1 MNYRAIAAAV
11 AATTLAVASSAF
23 AAAPFSLI
31 VVPDTQNYT
40 DFADINDQYNLGQM
54 RWIRDNMTTQ
64 NIKFVMH
71 LGDHQNP
78 GNPYRTL
85 PGNIYEPDLSRPIG
99 DADDKTAKWNRA
111 SAAIQVLDNNNIP
124 YSLVP
129 GNHDYRDHDTKDEP
143 YLYLKTFGPQRY
155 VNEQSAW
162 APEKRTYVGAS
173 PSSPTFA
180 WAGMSTYHR
189 FDAGGYKFL
198 NIALQY
204 NPDVNDLTWA
214 QQIINENPG
223 LPTIIT
229 THAFVNT
236 ESAANNYQHPGI
248 FDKLVKN
255 NPQIVMTFNG
265 HLTGAESVV
274 GQNIAGLPVHQMLVD
289 YQAVQLDTQLGGNY
303 YRGGGVLRMVQFNPD
318 TDRVTIKD
326 YSPIANRYLPAE
338 FTALTNDNET
348 RRFESSFGFD
358 LDLDARFG
366 LPKGTG
372 VAHSVSFRQGENGY
386 TGTRDTY
393 LNAAAPTTNYG
404 EDATVWVDGD
414 RDGATAGNQPSH
426 ALIRFDSIFDAGGIP
441 DGATIDSAKLVLHT
455 SSLTDSQ
462 SANTFALHRVLKGWQ
477 EPNAT
482 WDSQTDGISTDAV
495 DSILAANDTVVPSV
509 LDGYVEFDVTES
521 LFAWLAGAPNNGW
534 ALVPTGGNGWRWD
547 TSEAAALLDRPRL
560 EVSYRV
566 PEPSGVGMI
575 AMAALG
581 VALRR
586 RRGARQ
592 AAIVSRCGSGRGSP
606 Q

>member
-1 MNYRAIAAAV
+1 MSHRVIATAV
-11 AATTLAVASSAF
+11 AATTLAIASSAF

-40 DFADINDQYNLGQM
+40 DFADVNDEYNLGQM

-85 PGNIYEPDLSRPIG
+85 PDNIYEPDLSRPIG
-99 DADDKTAKWNRA
+99 DVDDKIAKWNRA

-124 YSLVP
+124 YSAVP
-129 GNHDYRDHDTKDEP
+129 GNHDYRNASTKDEP

-155 VNEQSAW
+155 TIEQDTW

-173 PSSPTFA
+173 PATPTFA

-204 NPDVNDLTWA
+204 DPDDNDLAWA
-214 QQIINENPG
+214 QQVINENPG

-236 ESAANNYQHPGI
+236 EAAANPYQHAGI
-248 FDKLVKN
+248 FNKLVKN

-265 HLTGAESVV
+265 HLTGAEEVV
-274 GQNIAGLPVHQMLVD
+274 GTNIAGLPVHQMLVD

-303 YRGGGVLRMVQFNPD
+303 YRGGGVLRRVEFNPD
-318 TDRVTIKD
+318 TDRVNIRD
-326 YSPIANRYLPAE
+326 YSPIANRFLPAE

-358 LDLDARFG
+358 LDLDGRFG

-372 VAHSVSFRQGENGY
+372 VAQSVSFRQGENGY

-393 LNAAAPTTNYG
+393 VNAAAPTTNYG

-414 RDGATAGNQPSH
+414 RDGNTAGNQPSH
-426 ALIRFDSIFDAGGIP
+426 ALIRFDFIFGGAAGIP
-441 DGATIDSAKLVLHT
+441 NGATIDSAKLILHT
-455 SSLTDSQ
+455 SELPDSQ
-462 SANTFALHRVLKGWQ
+462 SANTFLLHRVLKGWT
-477 EPNAT
+477 EPGAT
-482 WDSQTDGISTDAV
+482 WDSQTDGISSDGADAILGAN
-495 DSILAANDTVVPSV
+495 DSIIAVNRDEFL
-509 LDGYVEFDVTES
+509 EFDVTES
-521 LFAWLAGAPNNGW
+521 LYAWMAGAPNNGW
-534 ALVPTGGNGWRWD
+534 ALLPTGGNGWRWES
-547 TSEAAALLDRPRL
+547 SEALDLLDRPRL
-560 EVSYRV
+560 EVSYRMV
-566 PEPSGVGMI
+566 PEPAGVMAIALLVGGMT
-575 AMAALG
+575 M
-581 VALRR
+581 RR
-586 RRGARQ
+586 RRA
-592 AAIVSRCGSGRGSP
+592 
-606 Q
+606 